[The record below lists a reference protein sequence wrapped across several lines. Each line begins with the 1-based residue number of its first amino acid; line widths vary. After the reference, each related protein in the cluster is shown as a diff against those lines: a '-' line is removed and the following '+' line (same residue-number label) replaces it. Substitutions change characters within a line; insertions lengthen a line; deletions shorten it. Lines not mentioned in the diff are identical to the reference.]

1 MMEGMMKE
9 MLKYVSNLKHV
20 EHMMKIRHFSLCHVL
35 ISREVT
41 VSRSLHTDRRCHLH
55 PDRFSK
61 FVSLHHSL
69 LFLIHHQKAPTSEP
83 RIKNWTKNKFSISTP
98 AWPFIETQL
107 IIQILIK
114 WERWEEWVNHST
126 SGFIRSTECWI
137 QCAHGFLYHKHKLRR
152 QLEHLDQ
159 TVQMKDSWHLNPRDS
174 PAAHRETMQPH
185 KKKEGQLVKW
195 QQANGQRRNRG
206 YTKRL
211 RKKLPQEFRC
221 CDTINLLS
229 VSKMLN

>member
-1 MMEGMMKE
+1 MFSFSERLQCLDHCTQIGGVICIRTDSPSLFHFITVCCFWFTIKK
-9 MLKYVSNLKHV
+9 LQPQSQGLRTGQKTNSAFQLQHV
-20 EHMMKIRHFSLCHVL
+20 
-35 ISREVT
+35 
-41 VSRSLHTDRRCHLH
+41 
-55 PDRFSK
+55 
-61 FVSLHHSL
+61 
-69 LFLIHHQKAPTSEP
+69 
-83 RIKNWTKNKFSISTP
+83 
-98 AWPFIETQL
+98 PFIETQL

-152 QLEHLDQ
+152 QREHLDQ

-211 RKKLPQEFRC
+211 RKKWPQEFRC